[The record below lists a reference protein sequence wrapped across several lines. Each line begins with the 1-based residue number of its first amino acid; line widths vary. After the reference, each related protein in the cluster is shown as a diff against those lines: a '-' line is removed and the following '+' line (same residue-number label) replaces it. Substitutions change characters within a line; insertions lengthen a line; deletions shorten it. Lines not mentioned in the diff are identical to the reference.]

1 MNDEI
6 SMRVA
11 RAETTLRTM
20 TAGDVEAMHGLVL
33 QMSWPHRLVDCALL
47 FDLGNGIVAT
57 DASGRMIGAGLWWAF
72 GPSAGTI
79 GTVLVAPEHQGKGI
93 GRSLMAAIIAEAGP
107 RALMLSATAEG
118 LRLYERLGFGRIGL
132 VRQHQ
137 ARIAGALTGPRPPAV
152 PMRRAVPA
160 DYESLCALDAA
171 AFGADRTALIARLL
185 MAGEAWVVDGDGSR
199 ATGFTILREF
209 GRGQMIGPV
218 VAANEDEAI
227 ALVAAAASATRAGV
241 LRVDIP
247 AHAQGLAA
255 WLTEAGLP
263 PIDTVTT
270 MLRGAWPAAANG
282 VQRFGL
288 ALQAV
293 G

>member
-6 SMRVA
+6 SMRVE
-11 RAETTLRTM
+11 RAETLLRTM
-20 TAGDVEAMHGLVL
+20 TAADVEAMHGLVL

-47 FDLGNGIVAT
+47 FDLGSGLVAT
-57 DASGRMIGAGLWWAF
+57 DAAGRTIGGGLWWAF
-72 GPSAGTI
+72 GANAGTI
-79 GTVLVAPEHQGKGI
+79 GTVLVSPEHQGKGI
-93 GRSLMAAIIAEAGP
+93 GRSLMAALIAEAGP
-107 RALMLSATAEG
+107 RALMLNATAEG

-137 ARIAGALTGPRPPAV
+137 ARLAEALTGPRPPAV
-152 PMRRAVPA
+152 ALRRAIPA
-160 DYESLCALDAA
+160 DYEGLCALDAA

-185 MAGEAWVVDGDGSR
+185 MAGEAWVVDGGGTH

-218 VAANEDEAI
+218 VAASEDEAI
-227 ALVAAAASATRAGV
+227 ALVAAAAGAARPGV

-247 AHAQGLAA
+247 AHAQRLAA

-270 MLRGAWPAAANG
+270 MLRGGWPAASNG
-282 VQRFGL
+282 VQHFGL

>member
-6 SMRVA
+6 SMRAA
-11 RAETTLRTM
+11 RADAALRTM

-33 QMSWPHRLVDCALL
+33 QMSWPHRAVDCAMLL
-47 FDLGNGIVAT
+47 DLGSGLAAT
-57 DASGRMIGAGLWWAF
+57 DAAGRTIGVGLWWAF
-72 GPSAGTI
+72 GASAGTI
-79 GTVLVAPEHQGKGI
+79 GMVLVAQEHQGLGI
-93 GRSLMAAIIAEAGP
+93 GRSLMAALIAEAGP
-107 RALMLSATAEG
+107 RALMLNATAEG

-137 ARIAGALTGPRPPAV
+137 ARIAGALTGPRLPAV
-152 PMRRAVPA
+152 PVRRAKPA
-160 DYESLCALDAA
+160 DYEGLCAMDAA

-185 MAGEAWVVDGDGSR
+185 LAGEAWVVDGDG
-199 ATGFTILREF
+199 AHAAGFTILREF
-209 GRGQMIGPV
+209 GRGQMIGPA
-218 VAANEDEAI
+218 VAASEDAAI
-227 ALVAAAASATRAGV
+227 ALVAAAARAARAGV

-247 AHAQGLAA
+247 AHAQRLAA

-263 PIDTVTT
+263 PINTVTT
-270 MLRGAWPAAANG
+270 MLRGGWPAASNG